1 MGNLWEFPKNTRE
14 FPPGNMIPSSPGGE
28 GGEPRKRSNG
38 ELPIYFLE
46 ILCGEKIIW
55 NWMHPIPIVFL
66 DEDNDVKV
74 RYEEEDDDDSSQDTT
89 EKGDDAK

>member
-1 MGNLWEFPKNTRE
+1 MGIPKKI
-14 FPPGNMIPSSPGGE
+14 PGNSPWGTLFPVPLEG

-38 ELPIYFLE
+38 KFPIYFLE

-55 NWMHPIPIVFL
+55 NWMHPILIVFL

-74 RYEEEDDDDSSQDTT
+74 RYEDDDDDDSSQDTT
-89 EKGDDAK
+89 DKDDNAK